1 MVDWQI
7 QRILEARQK
16 ARQDH
21 KPGKT
26 VTMIART
33 MPTYQVDTNLDWDTF
48 AQVADRYSLKAQY
61 QDRQDVSQDIIL
73 RLAELA
79 NTKPNRELTKPS
91 MYRIAS
97 YVVMD
102 YWHSQKRLFTTD
114 SLNEQIEDSEG
125 NTIELA
131 ETLADDKAIDLDDW
145 LDCKTW
151 LRGCPPRL
159 IEIATKKA
167 HGKPLGKADQKYL
180 ERYRQ
185 KDLAKRQLALP

>member
-7 QRILEARQK
+7 ERMLK
-16 ARQDH
+16 ARKKARHDR
-21 KPGKT
+21 KPSKMAMVKT
-26 VTMIART
+26 RA

-48 AQVADRYSLKAQY
+48 GKLADRYSVKAQY
-61 QDRQDVSQDIIL
+61 QDRQDVSQDIIV

-79 NTKPNRELTKPS
+79 NTKANRELSEPS

-97 YVVMD
+97 YVVLE
-102 YWHSQKRLFTTD
+102 YWHSQKRLLTTD
-114 SLNEQIEDSEG
+114 SLNEQIQDSEG
-125 NTIELA
+125 NSIELA
-131 ETLADDKAIDLDDW
+131 ETLSDDKAIDLDNW

-151 LRGCPPRL
+151 LCGCPPRL
-159 IEIATKKA
+159 IKIATKKA
-167 HGKPLGKADQKYL
+167 HGKPLDKTDQKYL